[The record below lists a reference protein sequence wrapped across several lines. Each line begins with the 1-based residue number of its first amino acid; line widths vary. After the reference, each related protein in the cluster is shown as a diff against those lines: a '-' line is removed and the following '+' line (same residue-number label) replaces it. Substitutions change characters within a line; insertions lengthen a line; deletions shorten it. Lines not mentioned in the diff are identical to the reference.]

1 MIIALKRVEKEN
13 KEWLVS
19 LPNFLSSVAEDWI
32 AVLLGYYQFKT
43 EAGRVA
49 LRYKLPVQIALM
61 KQQMRCDY
69 LKHQYRLYWV
79 LF

>member
-1 MIIALKRVEKEN
+1 MRKEN

-61 KQQMRCDY
+61 KQQMKCDY
-69 LKHQYRLYWV
+69 LKQQ
-79 LF
+79 

>member
-1 MIIALKRVEKEN
+1 MRKEN

-32 AVLLGYYQFKT
+32 AVLHGYYQYKT

-49 LRYKLPVQIALM
+49 LRYKLPVQITLM

-69 LKHQYRLYWV
+69 LKQQ
-79 LF
+79 